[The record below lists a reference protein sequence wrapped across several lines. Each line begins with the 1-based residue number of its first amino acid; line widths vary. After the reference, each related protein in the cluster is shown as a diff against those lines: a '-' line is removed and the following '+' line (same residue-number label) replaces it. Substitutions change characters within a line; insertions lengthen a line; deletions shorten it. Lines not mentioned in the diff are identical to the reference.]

1 MTFAVLQEVTR
12 STAEGRFE
20 VLGVGFADPWFLTV
34 IPVAWWLLWRGRE
47 AASSPSAR
55 VPSLGPAPGAVK
67 RGLASRLSAVPAML
81 RIAAV
86 TLAIVALARPLEG
99 RDQTSAE
106 TEGID
111 IALLLDRSSS
121 MDERES
127 PRARRRFDIVRDI
140 VADFAERRMT
150 DETGARDSVALFGFA
165 GYSDLL
171 VPFTLDVEALDR
183 ALEGVDVEVE
193 KWLDGTAIGSAI
205 AEATAVLR
213 KSQADSRVIVL
224 LTDGRETVGFI
235 DPMQAARAAAEL
247 GIRVYTVFAG
257 PREVRMRTLMG
268 DVRTEKADV
277 GDLPE
282 IAEVTDGRFFHAES
296 PEELEEAY
304 AAIEAL
310 ERTPRVE
317 DRFTERYDL
326 YPRLLLPALLGYA
339 LSWLASLLLA
349 RRVP

>member
-1 MTFAVLQEVTR
+1 MTLALVQEVTR

-20 VLGVGFADPWFLTV
+20 VLGVAFADPWFLCAV
-34 IPVAWWLLWRGRE
+34 PVAWWLLWRGRE
-47 AASSPSAR
+47 ANSSPSAR
-55 VPSLGPAPGAVK
+55 VPTLGPADGSAR
-67 RGLASRLSAVPAML
+67 RGLASRLSAVPALL
-81 RIAAV
+81 RIAAI

-99 RDQTSAE
+99 RDVTSAE

-127 PRARRRFDIVRDI
+127 PRARRRFDIVRDV

-150 DETGARDSVALFGFA
+150 DDTGARDSVALIGFA
-165 GYSDLL
+165 GYADLL
-171 VPFTLDVEALDR
+171 VPFTLDVEALNE
-183 ALEGVDVEVE
+183 ALDGVDVEVE

-213 KSQADSRVIVL
+213 NSEAESRVIVL
-224 LTDGRETVGFI
+224 LTDGRETVGYI
-235 DPMQAARAAAEL
+235 DPLQAAKAASEL
-247 GIRVYTVFAG
+247 GIRVYTVYAG
-257 PREVRMRTLMG
+257 PREVRIRTLMG
-268 DVRTEKADV
+268 DMRTETADV

-310 ERTPRVE
+310 ERTPRIE

-339 LSWLASLLLA
+339 LSWLVSLLLA